1 MSVILSMQINWN
13 LSTMYISAIF
23 YSVSPFLNI
32 LYEQRETTAVCNT
45 LRQFNEKLKRMKTR
59 QERQL
64 VDSCVTRRHIRT
76 TNLPTLMQTIFFLQY
91 LVVIFHICFF
101 FSNLRHVN
109 LRFSYSIINL
119 DLFGNLVVYKD
130 SASSW

>member
-1 MSVILSMQINWN
+1 MSLILSMQINWN
-13 LSTMYISAIF
+13 LSTMYISATF
-23 YSVSPFLNI
+23 YSFKPFSNI
-32 LYEQRETTAVCNT
+32 FYEQRRTTAVCNT

>member
-13 LSTMYISAIF
+13 LSTMYISATF
-23 YSVSPFLNI
+23 YSFKPFSNTF
-32 LYEQRETTAVCNT
+32 YEQRRTTAVCNT
-45 LRQFNEKLKRMKTR
+45 LRQFIEKLKRMKTR

-64 VDSCVTRRHIRT
+64 VDSCVTRRHIST
-76 TNLPTLMQTIFFLQY
+76 THLPTLMQTIFFLQY

-109 LRFSYSIINL
+109 LRLSYSIIDL

>member
-1 MSVILSMQINWN
+1 M
-13 LSTMYISAIF
+13 
-23 YSVSPFLNI
+23 
-32 LYEQRETTAVCNT
+32 
-45 LRQFNEKLKRMKTR
+45 LKRMKTR

-76 TNLPTLMQTIFFLQY
+76 THLPTLMQTIFFLQY

-109 LRFSYSIINL
+109 LRLSYSIINL
-119 DLFGNLVVYKD
+119 DMSGNLVVYKD
-130 SASSW
+130 GASSW

>member
-1 MSVILSMQINWN
+1 MSLILSMQINWN
-13 LSTMYISAIF
+13 LSTMYISATF
-23 YSVSPFLNI
+23 YSFKPFSNI
-32 LYEQRETTAVCNT
+32 FYEQRRTTAVCNT
-45 LRQFNEKLKRMKTR
+45 LRQFIEKLKRMKTR

-64 VDSCVTRRHIRT
+64 VDSFVTRRHIST
-76 TNLPTLMQTIFFLQY
+76 THLPTLMQTIFFLQY

-109 LRFSYSIINL
+109 LRLSYSIIDL